1 VRLLC
6 IYQHAPTNGAPGIYR
21 HRRLLSALAGR
32 GWDVDL
38 VSTPVNY
45 MTGVVAAEY
54 AGKPYVAETIDGIR
68 HHWVWA
74 PDRIHRSRG
83 HRAANY
89 LAFAMSSAVRASTL
103 RRPDVIIASSP
114 PLTVATVG
122 ALTAARFRRPWA
134 LEVRDLWPE
143 AAASVGWLEE
153 SGALYRLVG
162 RFARRHTSRADAVI
176 VPNAGLV
183 EGVRKHGAR
192 DVRVVT
198 GAVLDERPTED
209 ERRRA
214 RRELGLDDATCAVVY
229 LGALGVANGVDLVLD
244 AVRLLPASTPVQ
256 VFLVGDGSARSDLER
271 RVGQEQLSTVTVVGP
286 VPKQRVRDYLAA
298 ADLCLHVLRSD
309 PLFEASLPTKVLE
322 YFSAHRPF
330 VTTVAGMPRT
340 LALQSGGGY
349 GGDARALAAEL
360 MRWSALSSAER
371 ADLGERAYAYGASR
385 FGLEVTVDTL
395 EALLH
400 DLAARNMKRS
410 VLRPRV
416 DG

>member
-1 VRLLC
+1 MRLLC

-45 MTGVVAAEY
+45 MTGAVAPEY

-83 HRAANY
+83 RRAANY
-89 LAFAMSSAVRASTL
+89 LAFAVSSAVRASTL
-103 RRPDVIIASSP
+103 PRPDVILASSP

-122 ALTAARFRRPWA
+122 ALTASRFRRPWA

-143 AAASVGWLEE
+143 SAASVGWLEE
-153 SGALYRLVG
+153 SGALYRLVD
-162 RFARRHTSRADAVI
+162 RFARRHTSSADAVV

-192 DVRVVT
+192 DVRVIT
-198 GAVLDERPTED
+198 GAVLDERSTEA

-214 RRELGLDDATCAVVY
+214 RRGLGLDDATCAVVY
-229 LGALGVANGVDLVLD
+229 VGALGVANGVDLVLD
-244 AVRLLPASTPVQ
+244 AVRLLPATAPLRL
-256 VFLVGDGSARSDLER
+256 FLVGDGSARADLER
-271 RVGQEQLSTVTVVGP
+271 RVAQERLSTVTVVGP

-298 ADLCLHVLRSD
+298 ADLCLHVLRPG

-330 VTTVAGMPRT
+330 VTTVAGLPRT
-340 LALQSGGGY
+340 LALESGGGF
-349 GGDARALAAEL
+349 GGDPTALAAEL
-360 MRWSALSSAER
+360 VRWSALTSAER
-371 ADLGERAYAYGASR
+371 VELGERAYAYGAAR
-385 FGLEVTVDTL
+385 FGLDVTVDAL

-400 DLAARNMKRS
+400 ELAARNMKRT